1 MTRWSIPL
9 LSLAFSIAPPSV
21 LTAQER
27 GDTSRVTI
35 TGTVV
40 DRYTRQSVRN
50 ALVQLPELDLT
61 VFSDESGRFTLS
73 NLRRGVYQM
82 VVTKPGYVPSEGE
95 FAVERAGT
103 FELVLNP
110 VAPSDPTA
118 RSTII
123 GWVTDR
129 TSGQPLASAI
139 VSVPSLGL
147 RRLTD
152 RRG

>member
-1 MTRWSIPL
+1 M
-9 LSLAFSIAPPSV
+9 
-21 LTAQER
+21 
-27 GDTSRVTI
+27 
-35 TGTVV
+35 